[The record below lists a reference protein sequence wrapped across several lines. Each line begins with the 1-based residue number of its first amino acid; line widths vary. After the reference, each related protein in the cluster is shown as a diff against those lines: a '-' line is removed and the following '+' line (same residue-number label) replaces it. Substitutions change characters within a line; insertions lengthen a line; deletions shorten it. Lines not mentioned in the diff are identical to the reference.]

1 MKSLIVGLIT
11 LVSLQ
16 SFAVT
21 VELGKYVAKDVK
33 TRKDKVASFTLKAGG
48 AADMTIQSSLGL
60 VKCAGKYTVAG
71 NEFKAHVTCNSILLP
86 ETDVAINIA
95 SVTPEN
101 LRSSPGATVTVMLDI
116 FDAPEDF
123 YLQKVD

>member
-1 MKSLIVGLIT
+1 MKSMIVGLIT

-33 TRKDKVASFTLKAGG
+33 TQKDKVASFTLKAGG
-48 AADMTIQSSLGL
+48 LADMTIQSALGL
-60 VKCAGKYTVAG
+60 VKCTGKYAVAG
-71 NEFKAHVTCNSILLP
+71 NDFKAHVNCNSILLP
-86 ETDVAINIA
+86 ETDVTINIGN
-95 SVTPEN
+95 VTPEN
-101 LRSSPGATVTVMLDI
+101 LRSKPGATVTVMLDI

>member
-1 MKSLIVGLIT
+1 MKSLIIGLIT

-21 VELGKYVAKDVK
+21 VELGKYLAKDVK
-33 TRKDKVASFTLKAGG
+33 TQRDKVAAFTLKAGG
-48 AADMTIQSSLGL
+48 LADMTITAALGV
-60 VKCAGKYTVAG
+60 VKCTGKYTVDG
-71 NEFKAHVTCNSILLP
+71 NDFKAHVNCDSLLLP
-86 ETDVAINIA
+86 ETDVAINIGNI
-95 SVTPEN
+95 TPQN
-101 LRSSPGATVTVMLDI
+101 LRSKPGATVTVMLDI